1 MAGRHILAALAPLLL
16 AACAHAPPAEPAK
29 PVPPPRDGKVSYEV
43 MPAGAAGEY
52 HMEDGQSSFGA
63 QPVTNAPPTYPPGL
77 IAANLPQTVVHAKVI
92 VDNAGKVT
100 DVRDLDTGGDANHA
114 AFFSATHD
122 AAMRWVYTPM
132 TLVQEHEDAKGNFS
146 ETRTTAP
153 FSLDYAF
160 HFELK
165 DGKPVVTTTQ

>member
-1 MAGRHILAALAPLLL
+1 
-16 AACAHAPPAEPAK
+16 
-29 PVPPPRDGKVSYEV
+29 

-52 HMEDGQSSFGA
+52 HMENGQSSFGA
-63 QPVTNAPPTYPPGL
+63 QPVTNDPPAYPAAL
-77 IAANLPQTVVHAKVI
+77 IAANLPQAVVHAKVI
-92 VDNAGKVT
+92 VDGAGKVT
-100 DVRDLDTGGDANHA
+100 DVRDLDAPADANHA
-114 AFFSATHD
+114 AFFRATHD
-122 AAMRWVYTPM
+122 AAMHWAYTPM

-160 HFELK
+160 RFELK